1 MIEVTGKNY
10 HQNNDATIISS
21 MKNVESGVFFD
32 NINRNKSVNYL
43 SVNDRDNFYNFK
55 SHISLSSNDT
65 VIRNRFLN
73 KIGIGINKNNNK
85 MQQQQKPRYRYERAN
100 RHYENLKFN
109 NKYGLEEEH
118 NMPMQQENH
127 HEKNSTINHNKEIS
141 NNDQH
146 HHQQQHKQNTTQK
159 QKRVVNF
166 NNKVDVIP
174 IPMRNEYSSRISK
187 HLWHNSYELYEMV
200 LRNQEEFR
208 HEGWNWRNVLEDD
221 EMYVCTATG
230 DKIHPIHI
238 HLMNECK
245 IEEEEPT
252 LFV

>member
-1 MIEVTGKNY
+1 MIVVTDKNY
-10 HQNNDATIISS
+10 QNNEATILST
-21 MKNVESGVFFD
+21 MKNVESSLFF
-32 NINRNKSVNYL
+32 NRNKNVNYL
-43 SVNDRDNFYNFK
+43 SVNDRGNIYNFK
-55 SHISLSSNDT
+55 SHKSLSSDDT

-73 KIGIGINKNNNK
+73 KIGIGIASDKNKSITK
-85 MQQQQKPRYRYERAN
+85 MNQQQKPRYRYERVN

-109 NKYGLEEEH
+109 NKYGLEEH
-118 NMPMQQENH
+118 NNMPMQQENH
-127 HEKNSTINHNKEIS
+127 NEKNLTINHNKELS

-146 HHQQQHKQNTTQK
+146 HQQHKQKNNK
-159 QKRVVNF
+159 PKRVVNF

-245 IEEEEPT
+245 MEEEPS

>member
-21 MKNVESGVFFD
+21 IKNVESSVFFD
-32 NINRNKSVNYL
+32 TINRNKNVNYL

-55 SHISLSSNDT
+55 SHISLSSDDT

-73 KIGIGINKNNNK
+73 KIGIGITSDKNRSITNK

-109 NKYGLEEEH
+109 NKYDLEEDH

-146 HHQQQHKQNTTQK
+146 HHQQHKQKQK
-159 QKRVVNF
+159 NNKPKKRVVNF
-166 NNKVDVIP
+166 NNK
-174 IPMRNEYSSRISK
+174 
-187 HLWHNSYELYEMV
+187 
-200 LRNQEEFR
+200 
-208 HEGWNWRNVLEDD
+208 
-221 EMYVCTATG
+221 
-230 DKIHPIHI
+230 
-238 HLMNECK
+238 
-245 IEEEEPT
+245 
-252 LFV
+252 